1 MINKDNIIKRC
12 ISILQRE
19 DIKHE
24 LNKLITPIMEVIL
37 ERLNPYIYIS
47 LIFVIISFLL
57 HLGIFFLLFRN
68 KTVFKGA

>member
-19 DIKHE
+19 DVKHE
-24 LNKLITPIMEVIL
+24 LNKLITPILEVIL

-47 LIFVIISFLL
+47 LIFVMISFLL
-57 HLGIFFLLFRN
+57 HLGIFVLLFRN
-68 KTVFKGA
+68 KTMFKGI